1 MDNSV
6 VAASAAVLGSLVGGA
21 ATIATAWIT
30 QRTQTRRQTILTEI
44 RKREALYADF
54 IVECSKLAIDA
65 LDHTLEKPEK
75 VLQVIALQNRMKLF
89 SSDAVVEASDQTIK
103 RILKQYF
110 DPNLS
115 RDELKELAFARID
128 EDPVRTFSKAC
139 REELRAL
146 ERSL

>member
-1 MDNSV
+1 MDTSV

-30 QRTQTRRQTILTEI
+30 QRTQSRRQAVTGEI

-65 LDHTLEKPEK
+65 LGHNLEGPEK
-75 VLQVIALQNRMKLF
+75 VIQLFALQNRIKLF
-89 SSDAVVEASDQTIK
+89 SSDAVVAASDATIK
-103 RILKQYF
+103 RILQQYF
-110 DPNLS
+110 DHNLS
-115 RDELKELAFARID
+115 REEIRALALTRIE
-128 EDPVRTFSKAC
+128 EDPVRAFSKAC
-139 REELRAL
+139 REELREL

>member
-1 MDNSV
+1 MDTSV
-6 VAASAAVLGSLVGGA
+6 VTASAAVLGSLVGGA

-30 QRTQTRRQTILTEI
+30 QRTQTRRQTIVSEI
-44 RKREALYADF
+44 RKRETLYADF

-65 LDHTLEKPEK
+65 LDHNLESPQ
-75 VLQVIALQNRMKLF
+75 QVMQVFALQNRIKLTA
-89 SSDAVVEASDQTIK
+89 SDAVVAASDQTIK
-103 RILKQYF
+103 RILEQYF
-110 DPNLS
+110 GPNLT
-115 RDELKELAFARID
+115 REQLRELAFARID

>member
-1 MDNSV
+1 MDTSV

-30 QRTQTRRQTILTEI
+30 QRTQTRRQTIVNEI

-65 LDHTLEKPEK
+65 LDHTLEKP
-75 VLQVIALQNRMKLF
+75 
-89 SSDAVVEASDQTIK
+89 
-103 RILKQYF
+103 
-110 DPNLS
+110 
-115 RDELKELAFARID
+115 DEL
-128 EDPVRTFSKAC
+128 
-139 REELRAL
+139 REL

>member
-1 MDNSV
+1 MDTSV

-30 QRTQTRRQTILTEI
+30 QRTQTRRQAVLIEI
-44 RKREALYADF
+44 RKREALYSDF
-54 IVECSKLAIDA
+54 IVECSKLAVDA
-65 LDHTLEKPEK
+65 LDHTLEEPGK

-89 SSDAVVEASDQTIK
+89 SSDAVVEASDLTIK
-103 RILKQYF
+103 RILRQYF

-115 RDELKELAFARID
+115 RDELKEIAFARLD

-139 REELRAL
+139 RAELQAL

>member
-1 MDNSV
+1 
-6 VAASAAVLGSLVGGA
+6 VGGA
-21 ATIATAWIT
+21 ATVATAWIT
-30 QRTQTRRQTILTEI
+30 QRTQTRRQTIINEI
-44 RKREALYADF
+44 RKRQALYTDF
-54 IVECSKLAIDA
+54 IIECSKLAIDA
-65 LDHTLEKPEK
+65 LDHSLERPEK
-75 VLQVIALQNRMKLF
+75 IMMVITLQNRIKLF
-89 SSDAVVEASDQTIK
+89 SSDAVVEASDLTVK

-115 RDELKELAFARID
+115 REELKDVAFARID